1 MKTNAEKQIADMLLT
16 AVKQEL
22 ASTEL
27 EVRLTDVIKNN
38 NVERTAV
45 AVRLDGVEANR
56 YIDHDVELILN
67 GQATLN
73 EVASSIARGLKVQAE
88 HPMFTASGVLG
99 MFDSPDLSRLQV
111 KVINKESNKEMLKM
125 VPHRDIAGDLTVVPM
140 YKLNDEGVCVIN
152 KSICSEHMHLTVS
165 ELMNKSIERTC
176 NEGAKIRTML
186 ETMAGIM
193 GVPEEDLARTMGVD
207 NEKMLVVT
215 NHDNRYGATN
225 IFIDKNVREQVAE
238 RFGGDF
244 YIIPS
249 SIHEVICVSA
259 DSMSPQQLATMI
271 GEVNATEVSA
281 DEVLSNHPYFVDGQS
296 LKISNPCTEQRE
308 IVADEMRHSLHM

>member
-1 MKTNAEKQIADMLLT
+1 MD
-16 AVKQEL
+16 
-22 ASTEL
+22 L
-27 EVRLTDVIKNN
+27 EVRLTDVVKNN
-38 NVERTAV
+38 DIEKTAI

-88 HPMFTASGVLG
+88 NPMFTASGVLG
-99 MFDSPDLSRLQV
+99 MFDNPDYTRLQA
-111 KVINKESNKEMLKM
+111 KVINKESNKEMLKV
-125 VPHRDIAGDLTVVPM
+125 VPHRDIAGDLTVVPQ
-140 YKLNDEGVCVIN
+140 YKLSDEGVCVIN
-152 KSICSEHMHLTVS
+152 KSICSEHMHLTGS
-165 ELMNKSIERTC
+165 ELLNKAIEGTR

-207 NEKMLVVT
+207 NETMIIVT
-215 NHDNRYGATN
+215 NNDNRFGATN
-225 IFIDKNVREQVAE
+225 IFIDKSVREQVAE

-259 DSMSPQQLATMI
+259 DAMSPQQLASMI

-296 LKISNPCTEQRE
+296 LKISNPCAEQRE
-308 IVADEMRHSLHM
+308 IVADEMRHTFHM